1 MEANVQEYRTPPGS
15 SHVRAHTAFVVL
27 VRRRNQ
33 LAWTLTAAMLVIY
46 FGFIGLVAFAPGIMG
61 IAIGSSI
68 TLGFALGLGVIVAA
82 IALTGIYVLRANG
95 EFDKLTRNIVADAP

>member
-1 MEANVQEYRTPPGS
+1 MEVHVQEYRNPPGS

-33 LAWTLTAAMLVIY
+33 LAWLLTAAMLVIY
-46 FGFIGLVAFAPGIMG
+46 FGFIGLVAFAPAIMG
-61 IAIGSSI
+61 IYIGSSI
-68 TLGFALGLGVIVAA
+68 TLGFPIGLGVILAA

-95 EFDKLTRNIVADAP
+95 EFDKLTRNVVADAP